1 MKAPT
6 QLKAICAA
14 IAAATLSMSASAA
27 IDIDL
32 TQSGYQTDAVDTF
45 TVKRLKVPGAGEWD
59 VTFKWDP
66 QSLHFVPQAVAASTA
81 AQLQIS
87 GPTTVNEAGT
97 ITLSA
102 AVRNADGSLSPTV
115 AVWSVVPASAGTIT
129 PQGVFLAASQT
140 ADVNAVF
147 TASVL
152 LQGKTITSTYTVKVT
167 NVSAASRTCAG
178 ALANN
183 ANGMLLADFGVNPET
198 QKVTMLLTAAS
209 GNPGFLSGSFFFVQ
223 GATSVAV
230 SQYTYDAGTALFTP
244 QGGWSGVGTIASPT
258 QKQAVFSAFPSSINL
273 AQPFQIRYAAIA
285 GAPGTIACN

>member
-1 MKAPT
+1 MRASPKT
-6 QLKAICAA
+6 ICAA
-14 IAAATLSMSASAA
+14 VAAATLSLSASAA

-32 TQSGYQTDAVDTF
+32 TNAGYQPEAVDAF
-45 TVKRLKVPGAGEWD
+45 TVKRLKVPGMGEWD

-66 QSLHFVPQAVAASTA
+66 QTLHFVPQAVAPSTA
-81 AQLQIS
+81 AQLKIS

-102 AVRNADGSLSPTV
+102 ALQNADGSSTPTV
-115 AVWSVVPASAGTIT
+115 AIWTVVPASAGTIT

-152 LQGKTITSTYTVKVT
+152 LQGKTITSTYTVKVA
-167 NVSAASRTCAG
+167 NVAAASRTCAG

-183 ANGMLLADFGVNPET
+183 ANGTLLADFGVNPET

-209 GNPGFLSGSFFFVQ
+209 GNPSFLHGSFFFVQ
-223 GATSVAV
+223 GTTSVAV
-230 SQYTYDAGTALFTP
+230 SPYTYNADTALFTP
-244 QGGWSGVGTIASPT
+244 AGGWSGVGTIASPT

-273 AQPFQIRYAAIA
+273 AQPFQIRYAGIA
-285 GAPGTIACN
+285 GAPGVIACN